1 MNLDG
6 QDIDRN
12 DLFVELSS
20 TSRNPTPSWSTSGS
34 KSINLT
40 VVDDDGDASFLV
52 IEIVV
57 VNQKPLAD
65 FEVQVLDG
73 STSQEIDF
81 RYQSGEM
88 GQVYTFNGGN
98 SFDPDGST
106 IDSSILEFRWL
117 FSDGYSSN
125 KSLLSYNFSEPGK
138 QWVRLIVIDEL
149 GEMSVEKNV
158 SITVINPTPII
169 KLRVIEAS
177 LNGTVV
183 MSTTPISNQ
192 TEYDAWTHTFNE
204 NNRTFT
210 SVGNRLFFD
219 TFGTRDGD
227 AAFENKYIPIDRENE
242 DWNGIDL
249 PTLGIL
255 AMHRRRYTTLCL
267 GIIITYLESTLLL

>member
-1 MNLDG
+1 M
-6 QDIDRN
+6 Q
-12 DLFVELSS
+12 
-20 TSRNPTPSWSTSGS
+20 
-34 KSINLT
+34 
-40 VVDDDGDASFLV
+40 SFLL
-52 IEIVV
+52 IEVVV

-106 IDSSILEFRWL
+106 IDSSILEFHWL
-117 FSDGYSSN
+117 FSDGYSNN
-125 KSLLSYNFSEPGK
+125 KSLLNYNFSEIGK
-138 QWVRLIVIDEL
+138 QWVRLIVSDEL

-183 MSTTPISNQ
+183 KSTTPISNQ
-192 TEYDAWTHTFNE
+192 TVYDAWTHTFNE

-210 SVGNRLFFD
+210 AVGNRLFFD
-219 TFGTRDGD
+219 TYGTRDGD
-227 AAFENKYIPIDRENE
+227 ATFENKYTPIDRENE
-242 DWNGIDL
+242 DWNGIVSHTWNFGDASPEVHDPMPWHHYEL
-249 PTLGIL
+249 PKFTLSL
-255 AMHRRRYTTLCL
+255 W
-267 GIIITYLESTLLL
+267 S